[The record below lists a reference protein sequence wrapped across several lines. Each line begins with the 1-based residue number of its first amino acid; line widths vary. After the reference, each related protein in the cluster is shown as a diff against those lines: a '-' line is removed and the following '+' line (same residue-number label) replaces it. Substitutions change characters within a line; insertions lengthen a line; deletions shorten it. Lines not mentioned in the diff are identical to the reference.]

1 MATNKRSTPSHL
13 ELSDEIRVG
22 GAAPLTD
29 RVNVEPAILNGMTT
43 TEAQIIGA
51 ISFAFCVAI
60 GGLLV
65 AMFGK
70 WQILLIVSLFC
81 PLVILWFASK
91 KLAQVKRNRP
101 DGYYAQAIH
110 LWAARKGLTKNKFIE
125 YEGFWGLGRSL
136 EFGFWSPFE
145 VTESEEM
152 NQPKAGQKI
161 AQIQNNALQE
171 ASKK

>member
-101 DGYYAQAIH
+101 DGYYAQAIPACFYR
-110 LWAARKGLTKNKFIE
+110 LGTMNKAKGIIAGVHTPVFNIDESAIE
-125 YEGFWGLGRSL
+125 TGMGMMAWLGSTI
-136 EFGFWSPFE
+136 
-145 VTESEEM
+145 V
-152 NQPKAGQKI
+152 
-161 AQIQNNALQE
+161 
-171 ASKK
+171 